1 MYIGRIE
8 IFIVVL
14 FVTYLAALIGL
25 ICLKHIPRKW
35 RIGAYCFFFIIHIC
49 ALSVFHALHFIER
62 NNASGMRAMDFFTHL
77 SQQLSSGI
85 VQVELLE
92 PPAYFVGTTLSLLA
106 AIAMIAGLVIIWQK
120 IRWYSYVLLLL
131 VFFLSNFLFC
141 LFDTINERLDFE
153 EHNSLRQRV
162 YTLISQ
168 KKEQNITLQQIAD
181 AISVNMQDFHS
192 TYENRVDEKH
202 SCEKII
208 SAINDLQPQ
217 E

>member
-1 MYIGRIE
+1 MYIGIIE

-14 FVTYLAALIGL
+14 FVIYLTALIGL
-25 ICLKHIPRKW
+25 TCLKHIPLKW
-35 RIGAYCFFFIIHIC
+35 RIGAYCFFFIVHIC
-49 ALSVFHALHFIER
+49 TLSVFHAFHFIDR
-62 NNASGMRAMDFFTHL
+62 NIASGMRAMDFFTLL
-77 SQQLSSGI
+77 SQQLSSG
-85 VQVELLE
+85 VFQTELLDL
-92 PPAYFVGTTLSLLA
+92 PDYFVGTTLSLLA
-106 AIAMIAGLVIIWQK
+106 AIAIIAGFVIIWQQ

-141 LFDTINERLDFE
+141 IFDTINERHDFE

-168 KKEQNITLQQIAD
+168 KIEQNITLQQIAD